1 MAMPKKEFQFKKD
14 YMIKIVNIKNTFV
27 FPIFKNGKS
36 SIENYA
42 KENRSKWLVNE
53 QCKRA
58 EQITVFLRNPKQRFV
73 SGVHSF
79 IEFEK
84 RKNKNLDYDT
94 MLYAIEHC
102 NVVNEHFLPQY
113 FWLKKLSVYFS
124 GQVVLKTVEDLFELI
139 PNRDAPHIPPIS
151 KEQQDK
157 IFKIHFENLKY
168 DDAMFDEY
176 VAKTL
181 PINELLENIKNAVS

>member
-1 MAMPKKEFQFKKD
+1 
-14 YMIKIVNIKNTFV
+14 MIQVVNIKDIFV

-42 KENRSKWLVNE
+42 KQHNCKWLLNE
-53 QCKRA
+53 QCRKIDS
-58 EQITVFLRNPKQRFV
+58 ITVFLRDPMKRFI

-94 MLYAIEHC
+94 MLYAIE
-102 NVVNEHFLPQY
+102 NYGVVNKHFLPQ
-113 FWLKKLSVYFS
+113 FNWIENLSSYFS
-124 GQVVLKTVEDLFELI
+124 GQIVLKTVNDLYEFI
-139 PNRDAPHIPPIS
+139 PNRNTPAIPTITEEQKSKIS
-151 KEQQDK
+151 
-157 IFKIHFENLKY
+157 KIHFKNLKY
-168 DDAMFDEY
+168 DNVLFNEY
-176 VAKTL
+176 IAKSF